1 MEVQAACV
9 PDWEGRRE
17 EKGGEGEPALSPTE
31 AIFSQAI

>member
-9 PDWEGRRE
+9 PGWEGRRE
-17 EKGGEGEPALSPTE
+17 EKGGEGEPALSLTE